1 MGEWR
6 YKLCKGHKRREHNR
20 EWIIIVCEE
29 RKKNYIINK
38 LTKDCETDSE
48 NYIVLLKEMEDLKKL
63 KDYSNI
69 KMVE

>member
-1 MGEWR
+1 M
-6 YKLCKGHKRREHNR
+6 
-20 EWIIIVCEE
+20 CEE
-29 RKKNYIINK
+29 RKRNNYIINK

-63 KDYSNI
+63 KDYNNI